1 MTRPLVIIAGAE
13 PEQLHHLAGIIRD
26 ALDRELDPE
35 APPPRITSTT
45 GDPDQIVLPTGW
57 HTTY

>member
-13 PEQLHHLAGIIRD
+13 DEQLGRMASIIRD
-26 ALDRELDPE
+26 ALDRELAPE
-35 APPPRITSTT
+35 TPAPRITSTT
-45 GDPDQIVLPTGW
+45 GDPDKIVLPHGW